1 MSGHDR
7 ILVAVDGG
15 EGGRA
20 AIRYAA
26 ARRGGAD
33 LWLVHVVDLA
43 VATGVF
49 YPYGYEGLAQQV
61 REAGEMILDRAEKLA
76 AELVGADHVTT
87 TLRDGAVVAELVH
100 AAAEAR
106 MVVLGDERR
115 HGLSRIVT
123 GAVTGRV
130 ASRAPA
136 PVVVVPTAW
145 SPGKDTD
152 RVVVAVADLDASA
165 ELVAHALGE
174 AAERGGDL
182 VLVHAWELPAVFY
195 DTTLEHDQAAWEAD
209 ARHRLMQTLDRARR
223 LAGHAAGTEAWIQVR
238 QGQPAQI
245 LADESKG
252 ADLLVIGRR
261 GHAFPLRRL
270 GGTGHALLRESRCP
284 VEVVPPAPEA
294 EAS

>member
-1 MSGHDR
+1 MSEHDR
-7 ILVAVDGG
+7 ILVAIDGG

-26 ARRGGAD
+26 ARRDGAD

-49 YPYGYEGLAQQV
+49 YPYGYSGLADQV
-61 REAGEMILDRAEKLA
+61 REAGETVLERAEKLA
-76 AELVGADHVTT
+76 AELVGGDHVTT
-87 TLRDGAVVAELVH
+87 TLRDGGVVAELVH
-100 AAAEAR
+100 VAADAR

-115 HGLSRIVT
+115 HGLTRIVT
-123 GAVTGRV
+123 GSVTGRV
-130 ASRAPA
+130 ASRAPV

-145 SPGKDTD
+145 TPGQDAY
-152 RVVVAVADLDASA
+152 RIVVGVADLDASA

-174 AAERGGDL
+174 TADRGGEL

-195 DTTLEHDQAAWEAD
+195 DTTLAHDQAAWEAD
-209 ARHRLMQTLDRARR
+209 ARHRLMQTLDRARN
-223 LAGHAAGTEAWIQVR
+223 LAGHAVGTEAWIQIR
-238 QGQPAQI
+238 QGQPAQV
-245 LADESKG
+245 LAEESKG

-270 GGTGHALLRESRCP
+270 GGTGHALLREAGCP

-294 EAS
+294 P

>member
-1 MSGHDR
+1 MSDHNR
-7 ILVAVDGG
+7 ILVAIDGG

-26 ARRGGAD
+26 ARRDGSD

-49 YPYGYEGLAQQV
+49 YPYGYEGLADQV
-61 REAGEMILDRAEKLA
+61 REAGKTILDRAEKLA
-76 AELVGADHVTT
+76 ADLVGADHVTT
-87 TLRDGAVVAELVH
+87 TLLDGGVVAELVH
-100 AAAEAR
+100 AAADAR

-115 HGLSRIVT
+115 HGLSRLVT
-123 GAVTGRV
+123 GSVTGRV
-130 ASRAPA
+130 ASRAPV
-136 PVVVVPTAW
+136 PVVVVPTVW
-145 SPGKDTD
+145 SPGQETD
-152 RVVVAVADLDASA
+152 RVVVAVAERDASA

-174 AAERGGDL
+174 AADRGGEL

-195 DTTLEHDQAAWEAD
+195 DTTLEHDQVAWEAD
-209 ARHRLMQTLDRARR
+209 ARHRLMQTLDRARH
-223 LAGHAAGTEAWIQVR
+223 LAPHAVGTEAWIQIR
-238 QGQPAQI
+238 QGQPAQVI
-245 LADESKG
+245 ADESKG

-270 GGTGHALLRESRCP
+270 GGTGHALLRESSCP

-294 EAS
+294 P